1 VKLKLISEAG
11 LGLALLC
18 ALVVVPILQPKP
30 YRPTGP
36 DPDADSPIVILQ
48 RIDADSV
55 QCKAKPT
62 CVWKRHGDGHTATFH
77 LELTTVCPAAGAD
90 KTYVSRE
97 ATVDAAKDQSG
108 EVGAALLVMM
118 ANEIVAAAGK
128 DGFEMTPKAL
138 LQSCNMEEVK

>member
-1 VKLKLISEAG
+1 MATLVGA
-11 LGLALLC
+11 ACFLC
-18 ALVVVPILQPKP
+18 LVQIVQPKP
-30 YRPTGP
+30 YRPSGP

-55 QCKAKPT
+55 KCKAKAT
-62 CVWKRHGDGHTATFH
+62 CVWHRLGGYRATFH

-90 KTYVSRE
+90 RTYVSRE

-108 EVGAALLVMM
+108 EVGAALLVAM
-118 ANEIVAAAGK
+118 ANELVAAAGK
-128 DGFEMTPKAL
+128 DGFELTPKAL